1 MAKKKNHL
9 RIRDMYM
16 LHSLSQN
23 VTLVCCVINCKQDL
37 VVPSLMNKGIEFSSS
52 TLSMVPGIPIKPML
66 AKYIF
71 LDALYASSFF
81 FLFQVMQDAYK
92 CFGLLFVLFVP
103 CGRITNGIPQAL
115 KLFQN
120 KAFTCEYK
128 YAFFSLVDSFFSHAL
143 LISSMQF
150 FKVSLNHIIN

>member
-1 MAKKKNHL
+1 MSAVWL
-9 RIRDMYM
+9 IVSRIWLFPLSWSRALNFLLQLCQWFQEY
-16 LHSLSQN
+16 LLSLCLQSIYSWC
-23 VTLVCCVINCKQDL
+23 TIC
-37 VVPSLMNKGIEFSSS
+37 
-52 TLSMVPGIPIKPML
+52 
-66 AKYIF
+66 
-71 LDALYASSFF
+71 FF
-81 FLFQVMQDAYK
+81 FSLFQVMHDACK
-92 CFGLLFVLFVP
+92 CFGLLFVSFVP

-128 YAFFSLVDSFFSHAL
+128 YAFYSLVDNFFSNAV